1 LYYKIYFGYHATIVF
16 LGGNIVLKQKKYF
29 EKYLVNAR
37 CKALCLVAM
46 LGLPSASQAVSLT
59 TYRIYL
65 DNDNRTESFIMFTK
79 GVANEDCKV
88 RLAHYNFDAQG
99 QMSPE
104 IKGKELPEHSAQPW
118 IRYSPKKFTVIP
130 GEPQTVRFTLRRKA
144 NAEPKEYRSYLS
156 ILCHKATSATGQNII
171 QGRPTFSLRPN
182 LIQNVPIV
190 VRTGRLEAT
199 ASFTDMLIKDKMLTV
214 NLTRQG
220 NRSIYGEIRLT
231 DKKNGQVYAQVSGV
245 SLYNETTSYAL
256 KYSLSNLPELSNL
269 QLEFIEDK
277 NYGGSLLIKQ
287 DVILN

>member
-1 LYYKIYFGYHATIVF
+1 LNYKIYFGYYATIVF
-16 LGGNIVLKQKKYF
+16 LGGNIVLKQKYF
-29 EKYLVNAR
+29 EKYLVIAR

-46 LGLPSASQAVSLT
+46 LGLPCASQAVSLT

-65 DNDNRTESFIMFTK
+65 DNDNRIESFILFSK
-79 GVANEDCKV
+79 GVANEDCKA

-99 QMSPE
+99 QMSNE
-104 IKGKELPEHSAQPW
+104 IKGKELPEHSAKPW
-118 IRYSPKKFTVIP
+118 IRYSPKQFTITP
-130 GEPQTVRFTLRRKA
+130 GKPQTVRLILRRKA

-156 ILCHKATSATGQNII
+156 ILCHKAVPATAPNII
-171 QGRPTFSLRPN
+171 QDRPTFSLKPN

-256 KYSLSNLPELSNL
+256 KYNLSKLPELSNL